1 MHARSSVGADRSL
14 RHSSAVTAYKSS
26 SSLARRSL
34 FTQVSLVKSR
44 QTRLETRL
52 HRQPVHRQPGVAEPR
67 PVRDS
72 VALILVLSETVI
84 Q

>member
-26 SSLARRSL
+26 SSLARLSL

-52 HRQPVHRQPGVAEPR
+52 HRQPGVAEPR